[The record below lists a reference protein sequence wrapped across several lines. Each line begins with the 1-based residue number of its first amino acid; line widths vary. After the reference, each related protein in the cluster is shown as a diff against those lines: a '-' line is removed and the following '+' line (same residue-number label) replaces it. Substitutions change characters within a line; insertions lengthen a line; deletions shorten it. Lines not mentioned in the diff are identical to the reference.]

1 MTRLGSANGKGQISG
16 RITYFPR
23 TKGIEK
29 AKSDGGQF
37 VNNSTKPCPGSSL
50 HGRRRSASS
59 SLYMV
64 RPRSIPSQL
73 ISADDI
79 SLHRIVPAQQTIARY
94 LKKHPK
100 SQPALI
106 INMYIMQKT
115 GAEESDIL
123 QVYKQIQALAGPK
136 KEMTGRGVWWCTLTL
151 RNMGRCK

>member
-1 MTRLGSANGKGQISG
+1 
-16 RITYFPR
+16 
-23 TKGIEK
+23 
-29 AKSDGGQF
+29 
-37 VNNSTKPCPGSSL
+37 
-50 HGRRRSASS
+50 
-59 SLYMV
+59 MV
-64 RPRSIPSQL
+64 RPRNIPSLL
-73 ISADDI
+73 IRADDI

-115 GAEESDIL
+115 GAEESDVL

-151 RNMGRCK
+151 RNMGRCKSLIQSSHKKRELMNLQWTLLSKCTKTCTTYIQKHTNSLNSFSSILQPLGMCLLW